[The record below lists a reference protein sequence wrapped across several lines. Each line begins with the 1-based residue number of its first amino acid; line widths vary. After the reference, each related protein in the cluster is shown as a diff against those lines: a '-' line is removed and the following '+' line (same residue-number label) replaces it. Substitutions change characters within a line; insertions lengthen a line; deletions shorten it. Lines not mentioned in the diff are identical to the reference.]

1 VNKQEQVFL
10 TGIPVLPLRDA
21 VVFPRMVIP
30 LFVGRKKSIQALE
43 MARDAKD
50 KKIFLATQRDAS
62 HDDPSIDQIYQTGTV
77 AAILQMLKMS
87 DGAVKLLVEGESR
100 ANALKYKDFG
110 SCLVCDLE
118 LLEETD
124 AGTPESHALVQTA
137 ISEFER
143 FVKYNSKLPSE
154 ILSSLN
160 KVDEAGPAADI
171 IAAHLNIKNDEKQKI
186 LEMTDSSA
194 RIEHVLVKL
203 AEDVEGLELFGFQ
216 DLYARLEPP
225 DSHPE
230 LAKIAT
236 TQFIH
241 DLRGYTAIF
250 DRNDRIVDVKK
261 VSLFTPVYG
270 QANISKP
277 YVEGSSIPAPNRWS
291 PNAVRIMRIIP
302 YEDEDEMIKGYYSQV
317 WIGGAAERTE

>member
-1 VNKQEQVFL
+1 LYE
-10 TGIPVLPLRDA
+10 GAVLP
-21 VVFPRMVIP
+21 
-30 LFVGRKKSIQALE
+30 
-43 MARDAKD
+43 
-50 KKIFLATQRDAS
+50 
-62 HDDPSIDQIYQTGTV
+62 
-77 AAILQMLKMS
+77 
-87 DGAVKLLVEGESR
+87 
-100 ANALKYKDFG
+100 
-110 SCLVCDLE
+110 
-118 LLEETD
+118 
-124 AGTPESHALVQTA
+124 
-137 ISEFER
+137 
-143 FVKYNSKLPSE
+143 
-154 ILSSLN
+154 
-160 KVDEAGPAADI
+160 
-171 IAAHLNIKNDEKQKI
+171 
-186 LEMTDSSA
+186 
-194 RIEHVLVKL
+194 
-203 AEDVEGLELFGFQ
+203 EDVEGLELFGFQ

-277 YVEGSSIPAPNRWS
+277 YVEVSSIPAPNRWS